1 MDVLFSLK
9 TSNSFCEFFHI
20 TPSATMNCSFG
31 SLATSALEKKSEVH
45 YMSSETPVPPNF
57 KSEIN
62 FSETYTPYE
71 L

>member
-1 MDVLFSLK
+1 MFYSVKKPAIVSV
-9 TSNSFCEFFHI
+9 SFFHI
-20 TPSATMNCSFG
+20 TPSATMNCSNG